1 MEYTADL
8 IRVHAARAGDFTEDD
23 PLIAAMSATL
33 PRGDEVL
40 DPKRMAAASRFPLA
54 SKMTLALT
62 PNRIVVY
69 RNGWG
74 SKVANPLG
82 SVELS
87 RVTGIEI
94 TWNRKLAVVAI
105 ALGDAPPVVMV
116 ASDPESAE
124 HLRNQFL
131 RLRGRI

>member
-1 MEYTADL
+1 MEHTADM
-8 IRVHAARAGDFTEDD
+8 IRVQAARAPDFTDAD
-23 PLIAAMSATL
+23 PLLAAMAATL
-33 PRGDEVL
+33 PKGDDLL

-62 PNRIVVY
+62 PNRIAVY

-74 SKVANPLG
+74 SKVSSPLG

-94 TWNRKLAVVAI
+94 TWNRKLAVVAF
-105 ALGDAPPVVMV
+105 ALSDAPPVVMV
-116 ASDPESAE
+116 ASEPESAE

-131 RLRGRI
+131 RMRGRI